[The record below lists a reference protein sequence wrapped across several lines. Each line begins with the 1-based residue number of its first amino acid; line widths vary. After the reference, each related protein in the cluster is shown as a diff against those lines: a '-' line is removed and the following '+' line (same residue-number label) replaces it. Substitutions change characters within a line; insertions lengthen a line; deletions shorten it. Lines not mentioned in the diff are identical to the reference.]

1 MTSSSLHK
9 NIALLTKLESFID
22 LHQKLN
28 ETISGETIGWHIAHS
43 CQVINTITN
52 AIVHSDAS
60 KAKPKFSFLYHLIM
74 LTNHI
79 PRGKVKAP
87 NIVIPKNTITKA
99 EIVEEIELA
108 KANLQTLA
116 SAGQNKYFTHPI
128 FGDLDVP
135 KTLKF
140 FAVHSN
146 HHLKIIRDIH

>member
-1 MTSSSLHK
+1 MASSSLNK
-9 NIALLTKLESFID
+9 NIALFTKLESYIE

-99 EIVEEIELA
+99 EIIKQIELA
-108 KANLQTLA
+108 KANLQILA
-116 SAGQNKYFTHPI
+116 STQKQKYFTHPI
-128 FGDLDVP
+128 FGDLNVP
-135 KTLKF
+135 KTLRF
-140 FAVHSN
+140 FIVHTN
-146 HHLKIIRDIH
+146 HHLKIIRDI

>member
-1 MTSSSLHK
+1 MMYSFLDK
-9 NIALLTKLESFID
+9 NVALLKQMENYINVY
-22 LHQKLN
+22 QKIN
-28 ETISGETIGWHIAHS
+28 ATISNESIGWHIVHS

-52 AIVHSDAS
+52 AIIHSDPS
-60 KAKPKFSFLYHLIM
+60 KAKPKFSFLYHVIM

-87 NIVIPKNTITKA
+87 NIVIPKNTITSA

-116 SAGQNKYFTHPI
+116 SAQKDKYFTHPI

-140 FAVHSN
+140 FTVHTN
-146 HHLKIIRDIH
+146 HHLKIIQDI

>member
-1 MTSSSLHK
+1 MMYSVIDK
-9 NIALLTKLESFID
+9 NEALLKQLESYLE

-28 ETISGETIGWHIAHS
+28 NTISNETIGWHIAHS

-79 PRGKVKAP
+79 PRGKVNAP
-87 NIVIPKNTITKA
+87 NIVIPKNTITRD

-116 SAGQNKYFTHPI
+116 STHQNKYFTHPI

-135 KTLKF
+135 KTLRF
-140 FAVHSN
+140 FIVHTN
-146 HHLKIIRDIH
+146 HHLKIIQDI

>member
-1 MTSSSLHK
+1 MASSSLNK
-9 NIALLTKLESFID
+9 NIALLTKLESYIE

-52 AIVHSDAS
+52 GIIHSDPS

-74 LTNHI
+74 LTNNI

-99 EIVEEIELA
+99 EIIKQIELA
-108 KANLQTLA
+108 KANLQILA
-116 SAGQNKYFTHPI
+116 STQKQKYFTHPI
-128 FGDLDVP
+128 FGDLNVP
-135 KTLKF
+135 KTLRF
-140 FAVHSN
+140 FIVHTN
-146 HHLKIIRDIH
+146 HHLKIIRDI

>member
-1 MTSSSLHK
+1 MASSSLNK
-9 NIALLTKLESFID
+9 NIALLTKLESYIE

-79 PRGKVKAP
+79 PRGKIKAP

>member
-28 ETISGETIGWHIAHS
+28 DTISDETIGWHIAHS

>member
-1 MTSSSLHK
+1 MASGSLQK
-9 NIALLTKLESFID
+9 NIALLTKLESYLE

-28 ETISGETIGWHIAHS
+28 DIISGETIGWHIVHS

-52 AIVHSDAS
+52 AIIHSDPS
-60 KAKPKFSFLYHLIM
+60 KAKPKFSFLYHVIM

-87 NIVIPKNTITKA
+87 NIVIPKNTITSA

-116 SAGQNKYFTHPI
+116 SAQKDKYFTHPI

-140 FAVHSN
+140 FTVHTN
-146 HHLKIIRDIH
+146 HHLKIIQDI